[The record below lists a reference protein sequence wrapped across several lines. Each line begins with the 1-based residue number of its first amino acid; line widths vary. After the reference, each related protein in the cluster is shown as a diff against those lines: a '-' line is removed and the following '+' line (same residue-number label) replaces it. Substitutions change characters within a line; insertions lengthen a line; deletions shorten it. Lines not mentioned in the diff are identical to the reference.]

1 MTDALLHALEAESIG
16 ILRDV
21 AACVERPVMLF
32 SGGKDSV
39 VMAHLARKA
48 LWPGPVPFPLLHV
61 DTGHNF
67 PETVAFRDAL
77 VARHGFR
84 LVVASVQAAIDRGL
98 VQEESGP
105 EASRNALQ
113 SAVLLD
119 ALAEGGYRAAFGGG
133 RRDEDRARAKERVVS
148 LRGRHGQW
156 EPRRQR
162 PEVWALYNLH
172 VRPGES
178 LRVFPIS
185 NWTEANVWQYVA
197 RERLDLPTLYAAHE
211 REVVD
216 RRGTLLA
223 TSEWLALLPGETP
236 ETRTVRFRTVGDATC
251 TGAVES
257 TARTVDEILAEV
269 LAARV
274 GERGGRADDARS
286 EAAMEDRKREGYF

>member
-1 MTDALLHALEAESIG
+1 MTDAHLHALEAEAIG

-21 AACVERPVMLF
+21 VATAERPVMLF

-39 VMAHLARKA
+39 VMVHLARKA
-48 LWPGPVPFPLLHV
+48 FWPGPVPFPLLHV

-67 PETVAFRDAL
+67 PETLVFRDAL
-77 VARHGFR
+77 VSRLGLR
-84 LVVASVQAAIDRGL
+84 LVVASVQAAIGRGL
-98 VQEESGP
+98 VREETGP

-119 ALAEGGYRAAFGGG
+119 ALAEGGYGAAFGGG
-133 RRDEDRARAKERVVS
+133 RRDEDKARAKERIVS

-156 EPRRQR
+156 DPRRQR
-162 PEVWALYNLH
+162 PEVWALYNTH
-172 VRPGES
+172 VRSGES

-197 RERLDLPTLYAAHE
+197 REGLDLPALYAAHE

-223 TSEWLALLPGETP
+223 VTEHLALLPGETP
-236 ETRTVRFRTVGDATC
+236 GRRTVRFRTVGDATC

-257 TARTVDEILAEV
+257 EARTTDEILAEV

-274 GERGGRADDARS
+274 GERGGRADDQRS
-286 EAAMEDRKREGYF
+286 EAAMEDRKRAGYF

>member
-1 MTDALLHALEAESIG
+1 MTDAHLHALETEAIG

-21 AACVERPVMLF
+21 VATVERPVMLF

-39 VMAHLARKA
+39 VMVHLARKA
-48 LWPGPVPFPLLHV
+48 FWPGPVPFPLLHV

-77 VARHGFR
+77 VARLGLR
-84 LVVASVQAAIDRGL
+84 LVVASVQAAIDRGI
-98 VQEESGP
+98 VREEAGP

-113 SAVLLD
+113 SAVLLE
-119 ALAEGGYRAAFGGG
+119 ALAEGGYGAAFGGG
-133 RRDEDRARAKERVVS
+133 RRDEDKARAKERIVS

-156 EPRRQR
+156 DPRRQR

-197 RERLDLPTLYAAHE
+197 REGLDLPALYAAHE

-223 TSEWLALLPGETP
+223 VTEHLTLLPGETP
-236 ETRTVRFRTVGDATC
+236 GRRTVRFRTVGDATC

-257 TARTVDEILAEV
+257 EARTTDEILAEV

-274 GERGGRADDARS
+274 GERGGRADDQRS
-286 EAAMEDRKREGYF
+286 EAAMEDRKRAGYF